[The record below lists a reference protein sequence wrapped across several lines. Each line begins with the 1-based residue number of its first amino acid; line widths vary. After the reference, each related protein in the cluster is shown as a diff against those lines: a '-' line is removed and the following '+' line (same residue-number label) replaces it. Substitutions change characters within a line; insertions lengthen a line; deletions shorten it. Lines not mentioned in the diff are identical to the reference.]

1 MEKPTS
7 LSARRAQNIFRA
19 WPILL
24 VFFLALLTRL
34 YWIHEKEYL
43 YGDEAI
49 SICLAYNL
57 PGWGEKT
64 FEAGHILTGKEL
76 RQQCYI
82 DDRGGLEGLR
92 DDLTAL
98 HHDNRDG
105 SHASLYY
112 MALRCAL
119 TGVDTPSTD
128 VLIRRSCVLNLVFF
142 GLSFLSMTLFLRML
156 FPGKTVLTAFCLLLA
171 YMNPV
176 SVSNVLLTREYLM
189 AEWLFVLWAYWC
201 LRAASRIH
209 NQQTLWTPDISTGGL
224 AISAALLSCG
234 YFNALFF
241 GLTLL
246 CLAVYSYRQHAYKD
260 LGFYPVLGMA
270 SLLLCVLLYE
280 GFFNFL
286 HDVRTTEV
294 ADKMQGNNWLNN
306 LIDTILHLGYITALR
321 IVTPVWGIAIVLY
334 LTAIF
339 VRIPQQPFRFHRL
352 PGTWLFACAMVW
364 TVIAMWMST
373 WKATRYISPSVPLC
387 SVAVAYY
394 LAIGLQR
401 TSKTLA
407 GILAAAFIACT
418 WCEYPIML
426 YVDRTSDKEWPS
438 HAKRILLYGSCAWEK
453 NTLLLLTHF
462 IGDKQEIAIVEHT
475 TDIRHYAAE
484 EDTTVYVY
492 GAKNSPD
499 LQAEPGYKMEKE
511 FNDWMSVYTFNF
523 Q

>member
-7 LSARRAQNIFRA
+7 LSVHRAQKIFHA

-34 YWIHEKEYL
+34 YWIHEKEYM
-43 YGDEAI
+43 YIDDPT
-49 SICLAYNL
+49 SVSLAYNL
-57 PGWGEKT
+57 PGWGKKT

-82 DDRGGLEGLR
+82 DDRGGLEGLW
-92 DDLTAL
+92 DDLAAL

-128 VLIRRSCVLNLVFF
+128 VLIRRSCGLNLVF
-142 GLSFLSMTLFLRML
+142 
-156 FPGKTVLTAFCLLLA
+156 
-171 YMNPV
+171 
-176 SVSNVLLTREYLM
+176 SNVLQAREYLM

-201 LRAASRIH
+201 LRAAARIH
-209 NQQTLWTPDISTGGL
+209 NQQTLWAPGTFTGGL

-241 GLTLL
+241 GFTLL
-246 CLAVYSYRQHAYKD
+246 CLAVYSCRQHAYKD
-260 LGFYPVLGMA
+260 LGFYPVLGIA

-286 HDVRTTEV
+286 HDARATEV
-294 ADKMQGNNWLNN
+294 ADKMQGGDWLSN
-306 LIDTILHLGYITALR
+306 LRLTVIGLGYITALR
-321 IVTPVWGIAIVLY
+321 ILTPVWGTAIILY
-334 LTAIF
+334 LVTLL
-339 VRIPQQPFRFHRL
+339 VRKPKQPFHSHRL
-352 PGTWLFACAMVW
+352 PGAWLFVCTMAWAV
-364 TVIAMWMST
+364 VVMWMAN

-387 SVAVAYY
+387 LVAVAYY
-394 LAIGLQR
+394 LALGLQR
-401 TSKTLA
+401 VPKVLA
-407 GILAAAFIACT
+407 GIFVAAFIAYA
-418 WCEYPIML
+418 WCERPME
-426 YVDRTSDKEWPS
+426 YVNRTSDREWPS
-438 HAKRILLYGSCAWEK
+438 HAKRILLYGPDHEEK
-453 NTLLLLTHF
+453 NTLLLITHF

-475 TDIRHYAAE
+475 TDIRHYVAE

-499 LQAEPGYKMEKE
+499 LQTEPGYKMEKE

>member
-7 LSARRAQNIFRA
+7 LSVHRAQKIFHA

-34 YWIHEKEYL
+34 YWIHEKEYM
-43 YGDEAI
+43 YIDDPT
-49 SICLAYNL
+49 SVSLAYNL
-57 PGWGEKT
+57 PGWGKKT
-64 FEAGHILTGKEL
+64 FEVGHILTGKEL

-82 DDRGGLEGLR
+82 DDRGGLEGLW
-92 DDLTAL
+92 DDLAAL

-128 VLIRRSCVLNLVFF
+128 VLIRRSCGLNLVFF
-142 GLSFLSMTLFLRML
+142 GLSFLSMALLLRML
-156 FPGKTVLTAFCLLLA
+156 FPGKTMLTTFCLLLA

-176 SVSNVLLTREYLM
+176 SVSNVLQAREYLM

-201 LRAASRIH
+201 LRAAARIH
-209 NQQTLWTPDISTGGL
+209 NQQTLWAPGTFTGGL

-241 GLTLL
+241 GFTLL
-246 CLAVYSYRQHAYKD
+246 CLAVYSCRQHAYKD
-260 LGFYPVLGMA
+260 LGFYPVLGIA

-286 HDVRTTEV
+286 HDARATEV
-294 ADKMQGNNWLNN
+294 ADKMQGGDWLSN
-306 LIDTILHLGYITALR
+306 LRLTVIGLGYITALR
-321 IVTPVWGIAIVLY
+321 ILTPVWGTAIILY
-334 LTAIF
+334 LVTLL
-339 VRIPQQPFRFHRL
+339 VRKPKQPFHSHRL
-352 PGTWLFACAMVW
+352 PGAWLFVCTMAWAV
-364 TVIAMWMST
+364 VVMWMAN

-387 SVAVAYY
+387 LVAVAYY
-394 LAIGLQR
+394 LALGLQR
-401 TSKTLA
+401 VPKVLA
-407 GILAAAFIACT
+407 GIFVAAFIAYA
-418 WCEYPIML
+418 WCERPME
-426 YVDRTSDKEWPS
+426 YVNRTSDREWPS
-438 HAKRILLYGSCAWEK
+438 HAKRILLYGPDHEEK
-453 NTLLLLTHF
+453 NTLLLITHF

-475 TDIRHYAAE
+475 TDIRHYVAE

-499 LQAEPGYKMEKE
+499 LQTEPGYKMEKE